1 MIFPWFSRDFPR
13 RVIDLIAELAR
24 RPGDDAL
31 RQPMCF
37 FFLGGKMNLEYLV
50 KRYLMNLD
58 EILDENIGMKILV
71 KRYWMKYWMK
81 FDEIG

>member
-37 FFLGGKMNLEYLV
+37 FWGENELGILGE
-50 KRYLMNLD
+50 
-58 EILDENIGMKILV
+58 EIS
-71 KRYWMKYWMK
+71 
-81 FDEIG
+81 

>member
-1 MIFPWFSRDFPR
+1 MAKEPAHGNAPR

-37 FFLGGKMNLEYLV
+37 FFWKNELGILGE
-50 KRYLMNLD
+50 
-58 EILDENIGMKILV
+58 EI
-71 KRYWMKYWMK
+71 
-81 FDEIG
+81 F